1 MCTNLCRAK
10 PSLQVLTTAALTAH
24 ALHPNY
30 PEKHDPA
37 LQPTLGGG
45 MVIKTNLEQRYA
57 TSAVSGE
64 DSYCG
69 TRHVS
74 NARDLDGAARYPES
88 T

>member
-1 MCTNLCRAK
+1 M
-10 PSLQVLTTAALTAH
+10 PAAMTLAH

-57 TSAVSGE
+57 TSAVSGTIGS
-64 DSYCG
+64 DDRLVDKQPCQ
-69 TRHVS
+69 
-74 NARDLDGAARYPES
+74 
-88 T
+88 